1 MAFEIERKFLVKQI
15 PVWYEQFPQ
24 KKILQGYFNDAT
36 TGKSIRLRKMDDV
49 YIITRKKWTGLV
61 KEEKETVI
69 SKEEFNA
76 LRPNVENHFLKKT
89 RYFIPYEGE
98 TIEFDI
104 YEELQGLMTAE
115 VEFKTKRDAKKFMKP
130 DRFDEELTL
139 VREASNSYI
148 AKYGID
154 GELLTLLQS

>member
-1 MAFEIERKFLVKQI
+1 
-15 PVWYEQFPQ
+15 
-24 KKILQGYFNDAT
+24 
-36 TGKSIRLRKMDDV
+36 
-49 YIITRKKWTGLV
+49 
-61 KEEKETVI
+61 
-69 SKEEFNA
+69 
-76 LRPNVENHFLKKT
+76 
-89 RYFIPYEGE
+89 
-98 TIEFDI
+98 
-104 YEELQGLMTAE
+104 MTAE